1 MSCRAGLQRRK
12 KVANKTDTGFA
23 GWSATEHGRRHEA
36 NGGEKGK
43 KRLYATFFNK
53 AHEVRSAD
61 DRGKRREE
69 CCR

>member
-43 KRLYATFFNK
+43 KAALRNIFFS
-53 AHEVRSAD
+53 VSITVLLQ
-61 DRGKRREE
+61 GT
-69 CCR
+69 